1 MSASVFLY
9 LSSHWYLDLW
19 LHNANVQQHNFEK
32 KRCPEKNKD
41 NFIGLYFRICGHN
54 QGTNKWTWVTT
65 NFWTSFQSNILKLWL
80 SIYSKTYI
88 LETWKAYVWFFFLAK
103 HFHSTN
109 FMDSTNLLQYK
120 ILVKSR
126 SSYDYDVIQV
136 QVFVTERGT
145 IFNCSRSY
153 QPSIH

>member
-1 MSASVFLY
+1 MNVSDNQFLDK
-9 LSSHWYLDLW
+9 LPVKHSKATVINIFQNIHIRNMKS
-19 LHNANVQQHNFEK
+19 
-32 KRCPEKNKD
+32 
-41 NFIGLYFRICGHN
+41 IC
-54 QGTNKWTWVTT
+54 V
-65 NFWTSFQSNILKLWL
+65 
-80 SIYSKTYI
+80 
-88 LETWKAYVWFFFLAK
+88 VFFLAK

-136 QVFVTERGT
+136 QVFVTEGGT